1 MCINISS
8 GKVVTCVFCPVL
20 VRLIEKLIFHSIRMY
35 IVLNAR
41 NNGTIIINNINFTLP
56 CREANA
62 NDHQTTDERSFGYEK
77 RLVFI
82 ELL

>member
-1 MCINISS
+1 
-8 GKVVTCVFCPVL
+8 
-20 VRLIEKLIFHSIRMY
+20 MY